1 MCHLL
6 LVGLQLLALSAFW
19 FLPWPVALPTFAVLI
34 AATLALYAY
43 LVKGARRPVMT
54 GIEGMRNALGRVRSV
69 QDGAV
74 TIWVNSEL
82 WSARSREELHEGDRV
97 QVTGVDGLVL
107 RVRRVGLATR
117 PAQELQATRP
127 LRAGRV

>member
-1 MCHLL
+1 MCHLI
-6 LVGLQLLALSAFW
+6 LVGLPLLALSAFW
-19 FLPWPVALPTFAVLI
+19 FLPWPIALPTFVALI
-34 AATLALYAY
+34 GATFAFYAY

-54 GIEGMRNALGRVRSV
+54 GIEAMHNALGRVRSV

-82 WSARSREELHEGDRV
+82 WSARSPEPLHEGDRV

-107 RVRRVGLATR
+107 RVRKAGLAAR
-117 PAQELQATRP
+117 PAQDLHCH
-127 LRAGRV
+127 